1 MKYQIR
7 ITSAVVAAVM
17 LLASCGG
24 GDSSGR
30 TKNSALC
37 YATQEEKDAAV
48 QAARDAF
55 DSAMGGGA
63 PGDSQSDTTV
73 PTTEDSVAETE
84 DSGTDES
91 PSDTVLM
98 ESSPADGGGYRRPA
112 VRAASSGDT
121 TIPNPMGDGEFT
133 PEQQQLQM
141 DLKNAE
147 AQPLCGEEGAGET
160 AEERS
165 CEVTLAEPPM
175 ADASPGTSTCEEVVV
190 EVANMDDPSAIQW
203 NALVN
208 GEIVYSD
215 TWDSVSEA
223 TKVVSFTYVPAS
235 GGGEGEGDGDAADI
249 LCEITI
255 SGEIG
260 NVSVTD
266 DCPDGQGWI
275 SGSDAGDTWLLV
287 LDGATPEDSSAIL
300 AQGPVDMSTLTP
312 EQPIVIPVT
321 YQFDGGQQNEEEI
334 SVSDFEFNGVF
345 EGYKYYFH
353 SPVDGS
359 DTNIYM
365 TTGASCEEAPFSIN
379 WYVSNGVS
387 YEPSSVDDGY
397 NEEGVC
403 EYGYSGTY
411 SEDYIFF
418 LESNDAVSWGANV
431 NFTEVPESDLDGEE
445 IKTPFEYT
453 FESASVRYSFELTEV
468 TVVRITGN
476 TFMSCEGRSQIVPDP
491 EMTLYE
497 GFGSDLDQIAYAD
510 NNYSDSDG
518 NCSAAEIYEE
528 LEPGLYVL
536 DVINEDYDNPTERG
550 TITIQSSVELVEV
563 VRDWSQINLRKES
576 VNPPKVFDVTI
587 PEGGALFVATAD
599 SLNSDEQCETAGDD
613 DNPLTYVDPYII
625 LINKST
631 GAMVYSDDSGEN
643 IGLPCYSSYLEL
655 EVDGGE
661 YLFIATTYALADNDG
676 DYTDGEIAGTYN
688 LEFGVSGSDVPEEV
702 VIEESTEPAPQVE
715 IPAPPALPV
724 GQLVEPGSKGT
735 VQIADGVSS
744 MVCNSTC
751 IEELFAAVDPS
762 VNTLQVAI
770 GKNTVELKRN
780 SKKAVVA
787 VEAGSRSVNVVAVS
801 DTGVETKVLT
811 GQVQIGE
818 PEVTVGANQSDSGS
832 AFNWMIL
839 VIIGLIVVA
848 GAGVAVSRRKKTV

>member
-1 MKYQIR
+1 MKRHNR
-7 ITSAVVAAVM
+7 IAATAVAAVM

-24 GDSSGR
+24 GESSSR
-30 TKNSALC
+30 TKNAALC
-37 YATQEEKDAAV
+37 YENQEAKDAAV
-48 QAARDAF
+48 QLAREAF
-55 DSAMGGGA
+55 EASLGNTSTDETPEESPEETPTSVDEGT
-63 PGDSQSDTTV
+63 PTSVEEETSTTV
-73 PTTEDSVAETE
+73 EEGAF
-84 DSGTDES
+84 
-91 PSDTVLM
+91 
-98 ESSPADGGGYRRPA
+98 GGGYRRPA
-112 VRAASSGDT
+112 IRAASSGDT
-121 TIPNPMGDGEFT
+121 TIPNPMGNGEFT

-141 DLKNAE
+141 DLEAFE
-147 AQPLCGEEGAGET
+147 AQPLCDEVGAGES

-190 EVANMDDPSAIQW
+190 EVANMDDPAAIQW
-203 NALVN
+203 NAVVN

-215 TWDSVSEA
+215 TWDSVSET

-235 GGGEGEGDGDAADI
+235 GDGEGDVADI

-266 DCPDGQGWI
+266 DCPDGQGWTT
-275 SGSDAGDTWLLV
+275 GYDTENTWFLV
-287 LDGATPEDSSAIL
+287 LDGATPEDASAIL
-300 AQGPVDMSTLTP
+300 AQGPLDFSTLTP
-312 EQPIVIPVT
+312 EQPIVIPVS
-321 YQFDGGQQNEEEI
+321 YKFDGGEQNEEEI

-345 EGYKYYFH
+345 EGSKYYH
-353 SPVDGS
+353 HTPMNGS
-359 DTNIYM
+359 DTSIYM

-379 WYVSNGVS
+379 WYISNGVS

-397 NEEGVC
+397 NEGGVC
-403 EYGYSGTY
+403 EYGYIGTY
-411 SEDYIFF
+411 SEDYIFH
-418 LESNDAVSWGANV
+418 LESNDPVNWGANV

-468 TVVRITGN
+468 TEVRITGN
-476 TFMSCEGRSQIVPDP
+476 TFMSCEGRNQIVPDP
-491 EMTLYE
+491 EMTLSE
-497 GFGSDLDQIAYAD
+497 GFGSDLDEIADED
-510 NNYSDSDG
+510 NNHSDDES

-528 LEPGLYVL
+528 LEPGQYVL
-536 DVINEDYDNPTERG
+536 DVINEDYDNPSERG
-550 TITIQSSVELVEV
+550 TITIQSSIELVEV

-576 VNPPKVFDVTI
+576 VNPPKVFNVTI

-599 SLNSDEQCETAGDD
+599 SLNSEEQCETAGDD

-625 LINKST
+625 LVNKLT
-631 GAMVYSDDSGEN
+631 GAIIDSDDSGED

-655 EVDGGE
+655 EVEGGE
-661 YLFIATTYALADNDG
+661 YLFIATTYALAEDDG
-676 DYTDGEIAGTYN
+676 DYTDGEIAGTYT
-688 LEFGVSGSDVPEEV
+688 LEFGVSGSEVPEDV

-787 VEAGSRSVNVVAVS
+787 VEAGSRSVNVVAIS

-818 PEVTVGANQSDSGS
+818 PEVTLGANSGDSGS
-832 AFNWMIL
+832 SFNWLIL
-839 VIIGLIVVA
+839 VIIGLIVAA
-848 GAGVAVSRRKKTV
+848 GAGVVVSRRKKTV

>member
-1 MKYQIR
+1 MKHHIR
-7 ITSAVVAAVM
+7 IAAAVVAAVM

-30 TKNSALC
+30 TRNAALC
-37 YATQEEKDAAV
+37 YETQEEKDAAV
-48 QAARDAF
+48 QLAREALEASLGNTSTDETPEESPEETPTSV
-55 DSAMGGGA
+55 DEETPTSVEEET
-63 PGDSQSDTTV
+63 STTV
-73 PTTEDSVAETE
+73 EEGAF
-84 DSGTDES
+84 
-91 PSDTVLM
+91 
-98 ESSPADGGGYRRPA
+98 GGGYRRPA
-112 VRAASSGDT
+112 FRSASGGDT

-175 ADASPGTSTCEEVVV
+175 ADASPGTSTCEEVEI

-215 TWDSVSEA
+215 TWDSVSET

-235 GGGEGEGDGDAADI
+235 GDGEGDAADI
-249 LCEITI
+249 FCEITI

-266 DCPDGQGWI
+266 DCPDGQGWT
-275 SGSDAGDTWLLV
+275 SGSDAGDIWMLLPG
-287 LDGATPEDSSAIL
+287 DATPEDYGEVL

-312 EQPIVIPVT
+312 EQPIVIPVS
-321 YQFDGGQQNEEEI
+321 YQFDGGQQNEEES

-365 TTGASCEEAPFSIN
+365 TTGASCEEAPFSIS

-411 SEDYIFF
+411 SDDYIFF

-453 FESASVRYSFELTEV
+453 FESASVRYAFELTEA
-468 TVVRITGN
+468 TEIRITGN
-476 TFMSCEGRSQIVPDP
+476 TFMSCEGRNEIVPDP
-491 EMTLYE
+491 EMTLSE
-497 GFGSDLDQIAYAD
+497 GFGSDLDEIADED

-528 LEPGLYVL
+528 LEPGQYVL

-688 LEFGVSGSDVPEEV
+688 LEFGVSGSEVPEDV

-715 IPAPPALPV
+715 IPTPPALPV

-801 DTGVETKVLT
+801 DTGAETKVLT

-848 GAGVAVSRRKKTV
+848 GAGVVVSRRKKTV

>member
-1 MKYQIR
+1 MRKIR
-7 ITSAVVAAVM
+7 IGSAISVVVL

-24 GDSSGR
+24 GDTSSR

-55 DSAMGGGA
+55 DAVMAGKMTD
-63 PGDSQSDTTV
+63 DSVPTDSTV
-73 PTTEDSVAETE
+73 VTDSTVTTEDT
-84 DSGTDES
+84 DS
-91 PSDTVLM
+91 SDVTIS
-98 ESSPADGGGYRRPA
+98 ENPEAFGGGYQRPA

-121 TIPNPMGDGEFT
+121 TVPPVAEGESLT

-235 GGGEGEGDGDAADI
+235 GDGEGDAADI

-266 DCPDGQGWI
+266 DCPDGQGWT
-275 SGSDAGDTWLLV
+275 SGYDTGNTWFLV
-287 LDGATPEDSSAIL
+287 LDGATPEDASAIL
-300 AQGPVDMSTLTP
+300 AQGPLDFSTLTP
-312 EQPIVIPVT
+312 EQPIVIPVS
-321 YQFDGGQQNEEEI
+321 YQLDGGEQNEEEI

-345 EGYKYYFH
+345 EGSKYYFH

-359 DTNIYM
+359 DTFIHM
-365 TTGASCEEAPFSIN
+365 TTGASCEEAPFSII

-387 YEPSSVDDGY
+387 YERSSVDDGY

-403 EYGYSGTY
+403 EYGYIGTY

-418 LESNDAVSWGANV
+418 LESNDTVSWGANV

-468 TVVRITGN
+468 QQVRITGN
-476 TFMSCEGRSQIVPDP
+476 TFMSCEGRSEIVPDP
-491 EMTLYE
+491 EMTLSE
-497 GFGSDLDQIAYAD
+497 GFGADLDEITEED
-510 NNYSDSDG
+510 NNLSDDES
-518 NCSAAEIYEE
+518 NCSAAEIIEE
-528 LEPGLYVL
+528 LEPGQYVL
-536 DVINEDYDNPTERG
+536 DVINEDYENPSERG
-550 TITIQSSVELVEV
+550 TIAIQSSVELIEV

-613 DNPLTYVDPYII
+613 DNQLTYVDPYII
-625 LINKST
+625 LVNKLT
-631 GAMVYSDDSGEN
+631 GAIIYSDDSGEN

-688 LEFGVSGSDVPEEV
+688 LEFGVSGSEVPEDV

-715 IPAPPALPV
+715 IPTPPALPV